1 MEPLHV
7 VINPLHINGDIWVV
21 ENFIQETS
29 DASETN
35 GPKMRI
41 YASAV
46 VGRTLTNTVLV
57 SRDFTDESGD
67 NS

>member
-1 MEPLHV
+1 M
-7 VINPLHINGDIWVV
+7 V

-29 DASETN
+29 DVSETN
-35 GPKMRI
+35 VPKMWI

-57 SRDFTDESGD
+57 SRDFTDESGG